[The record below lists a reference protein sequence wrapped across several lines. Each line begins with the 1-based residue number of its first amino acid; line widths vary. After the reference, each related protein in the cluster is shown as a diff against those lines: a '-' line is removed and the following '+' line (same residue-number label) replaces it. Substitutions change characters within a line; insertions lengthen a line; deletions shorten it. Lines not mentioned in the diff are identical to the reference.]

1 MEYFVCMDDNGICY
15 ELDQETQTAA
25 VIESDNEDEEY
36 QGEIQIPEVV
46 IYEGVEYTVTAIV
59 GLAFYNCSGL
69 TSITI
74 PESVMSIGH
83 SAFSRCSGL
92 TSIVVAEN
100 NAKYDSRNNCNAII
114 ETNTNKLIAGC
125 SKTIIPESVTKIDG
139 GAFSSCKGL
148 TSITIPENVEEI
160 GFLAFYG
167 LNELTS
173 IIVAENNPIYDSR
186 NGCNAI
192 IETNTNSLI
201 AGCSTT
207 IIPENVTKI
216 GSGAFGGCSGLTSFI
231 IPKSVEEIEACAFSY
246 CSALTSITIP
256 ESVREMGSAAFEGC
270 SNLKE
275 VYCCN
280 FSQDW
285 NDAFDESLVGE
296 ITLHVPEHALDYVQK
311 SFKKIIPIEA
321 KVKE

>member
-1 MEYFVCMDDNGICY
+1 M
-15 ELDQETQTAA
+15 
-25 VIESDNEDEEY
+25 
-36 QGEIQIPEVV
+36 
-46 IYEGVEYTVTAIV
+46 
-59 GLAFYNCSGL
+59 
-69 TSITI
+69 
-74 PESVMSIGH
+74 
-83 SAFSRCSGL
+83 
-92 TSIVVAEN
+92 
-100 NAKYDSRNNCNAII
+100 
-114 ETNTNKLIAGC
+114 IAGC
-125 SKTIIPESVTKIDG
+125 STTIIPESVTKIDG
-139 GAFSSCKGL
+139 GAFNSCKGL

-173 IIVAENNPIYDSR
+173 IIVAENNSIYDSR

-192 IETNTNSLI
+192 IETNTNTLI

-216 GSGAFGGCSGLTSFI
+216 GSGAFGGCSGLTSI
-231 IPKSVEEIEACAFSY
+231 TIPKNVEEIESWAFSG
-246 CSALTSITIP
+246 CSGLTTITIP
-256 ESVREMGSAAFEGC
+256 ESVTKMGDSPLDSCSSLTSIIVAENNPIYDSRNGCNAIIETKTNKLISGCSTTIIPECVMEIGTDAFEGC
-270 SNLKE
+270 SGLTSIAIPESVTCIGSEAFYGCTNLKE
-275 VYCCN
+275 IYCYN

-311 SFKKIIPIEA
+311 SFKKIIPIET

>member
-1 MEYFVCMDDNGICY
+1 M
-15 ELDQETQTAA
+15 
-25 VIESDNEDEEY
+25 
-36 QGEIQIPEVV
+36 
-46 IYEGVEYTVTAIV
+46 
-59 GLAFYNCSGL
+59 
-69 TSITI
+69 
-74 PESVMSIGH
+74 
-83 SAFSRCSGL
+83 
-92 TSIVVAEN
+92 
-100 NAKYDSRNNCNAII
+100 
-114 ETNTNKLIAGC
+114 
-125 SKTIIPESVTKIDG
+125 TKIDG

-192 IETNTNSLI
+192 IETNTNTLI

-246 CSALTSITIP
+246 CSGLKSITIP
-256 ESVREMGSAAFEGC
+256 ESVTEMGS
-270 SNLKE
+270 ST
-275 VYCCN
+275 
-280 FSQDW
+280 
-285 NDAFDESLVGE
+285 FDEC
-296 ITLHVPEHALDYVQK
+296 I
-311 SFKKIIPIEA
+311 
-321 KVKE
+321 